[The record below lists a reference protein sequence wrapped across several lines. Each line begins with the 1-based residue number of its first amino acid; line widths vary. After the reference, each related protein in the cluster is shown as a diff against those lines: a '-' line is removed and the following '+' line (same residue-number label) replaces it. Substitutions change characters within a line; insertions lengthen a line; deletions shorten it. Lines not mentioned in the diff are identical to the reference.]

1 MSRSHRH
8 HTWLARSFLYSN
20 FSLFCVVKNYDW
32 LDKQQWIFTD
42 GRETFFFFFRRQTI
56 KGAEGAR
63 GRGWIRSTFYC
74 VDLLMPTVKAE
85 DYHVFTNVFFII
97 IIINC
102 AFHRNQHFFL
112 TIEIYRLIKKIK

>member
-1 MSRSHRH
+1 MIGW
-8 HTWLARSFLYSN
+8 TN
-20 FSLFCVVKNYDW
+20 NNEFSPTDVK
-32 LDKQQWIFTD
+32 L
-42 GRETFFFFFRRQTI
+42 FFFFFRRQTI

-97 IIINC
+97 IINC
-102 AFHRNQHFFL
+102 VFHRNQHFFL
-112 TIEIYRLIKKIK
+112 TIEIYRLIKKK